1 MGTQRCPM
9 ATYRTNLA
17 AQTTLRWPGPA
28 LAGDASGTQRDFMDL
43 RHRGAVARTAQE
55 ISAVPDLPSPFPALG
70 AGGQT
75 GTHLARSSGG
85 VAGSRKI
92 ATGGG
97 FHRRLLHGG
106 KKRGL
111 AVGPTKRGK
120 GTKIIALADDHS
132 LPLAVSIESA
142 SPHESQLVEGV
153 LGHSFL
159 ATLPARLIGDKAY
172 DSDRLDRELAERYGI
187 EMISNSV
194 QHDDL
199 ATFKLHPAFWNI
211 FGPEKPRQLDLQL
224 NLLSIL
230 GMSSGQ
236 VGGKFSISAP
246 VVQEAARIDCP
257 LSAVRT
263 CGVFTCSGRNP
274 TPIMRAGMRRRIGQR
289 RCSFRGHGRVS
300 GFALPRTRR
309 ITLF

>member
-75 GTHLARSSGG
+75 RTHLARSSGG

-106 KKRGL
+106 KKG
-111 AVGPTKRGK
+111 ASQSGPPNAAKGRKSSLSPMITVFLSPLVSKALRRTKANSRRRPRTQLPRHPP
-120 GTKIIALADDHS
+120 GT
-132 LPLAVSIESA
+132 
-142 SPHESQLVEGV
+142 
-153 LGHSFL
+153 
-159 ATLPARLIGDKAY
+159 
-172 DSDRLDRELAERYGI
+172 LDR
-187 EMISNSV
+187 
-194 QHDDL
+194 
-199 ATFKLHPAFWNI
+199 
-211 FGPEKPRQLDLQL
+211 RQSLRQ
-224 NLLSIL
+224 
-230 GMSSGQ
+230 
-236 VGGKFSISAP
+236 
-246 VVQEAARIDCP
+246 
-257 LSAVRT
+257 
-263 CGVFTCSGRNP
+263 
-274 TPIMRAGMRRRIGQR
+274 
-289 RCSFRGHGRVS
+289 
-300 GFALPRTRR
+300 
-309 ITLF
+309 